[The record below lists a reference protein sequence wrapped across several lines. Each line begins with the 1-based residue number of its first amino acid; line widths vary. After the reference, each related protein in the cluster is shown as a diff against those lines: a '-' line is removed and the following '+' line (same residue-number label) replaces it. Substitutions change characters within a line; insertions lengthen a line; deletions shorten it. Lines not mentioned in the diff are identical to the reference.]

1 MRIHF
6 FVFIL
11 LKYNKFQLRAS
22 IFFIGNDNE
31 VIQYLVN
38 DSPNRDISIAASLSL
53 PIKNIKDCNW
63 NLLYLS
69 KINTKKWMRNYLHKY
84 PINRQATISQSFGF
98 SFLKIPQYNQYYWGK
113 HILKQNLMSY
123 FQNNAPQIQDGL
135 LKPTK
140 F

>member
-84 PINRQATISQSFGF
+84 PINRQATISQSFGL
-98 SFLKIPQYNQYYWGK
+98 SFLKIQQYNQNTTR
-113 HILKQNLMSY
+113 LLFQNLMSD
-123 FQNNAPQIQDGL
+123 FLNDAPQIQDGR